1 MNPCFS
7 TIYEAA
13 KKYNACIEGLR
24 AIETAKDESDY
35 ISHRDIRVFAYWITT
50 KEPELATVRK
60 EYNEHIMKSM
70 KKLDEIIV
78 PSSGSSAEIHFLLS
92 EIHFLLLQMID
103 ERRNFGKLYNFVP
116 VDFAAFN
123 IILANLS
130 ICSLYFF
137 VFVIGIL
144 VSCVVNTVADGV
156 LKNSLISFF
165 SSGNIGCCS
174 WLLTA

>member
-78 PSSGSSAEIHFLLS
+78 PSSGSSAEIIELAWKEYNATRENEMELL
-92 EIHFLLLQMID
+92 
-103 ERRNFGKLYNFVP
+103 
-116 VDFAAFN
+116 
-123 IILANLS
+123 ILAVKE
-130 ICSLYFF
+130 YY
-137 VFVIGIL
+137 
-144 VSCVVNTVADGV
+144 TR
-156 LKNSLISFF
+156 
-165 SSGNIGCCS
+165 
-174 WLLTA
+174 